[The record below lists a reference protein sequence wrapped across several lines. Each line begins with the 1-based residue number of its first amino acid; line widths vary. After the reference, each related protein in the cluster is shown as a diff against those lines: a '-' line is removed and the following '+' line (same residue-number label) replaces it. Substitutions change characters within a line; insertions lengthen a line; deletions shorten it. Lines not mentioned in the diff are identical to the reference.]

1 MRQGSRPAVPDNP
14 AMVENLLEL
23 GRSVLALSGF
33 QICFAPNVG
42 GVEAGK
48 VGDERNCPQLDRGS
62 SLQGAQ
68 GGSRVLFVQCHL
80 RLNRWQ
86 PKRLHLRV
94 QWIAFSQVL
103 RQRLGSCPLHPPGKT
118 GWGLPS
124 TALLPG

>member
-23 GRSVLALSGF
+23 GRSALTLSGCE
-33 QICFAPNVG
+33 ICFAPNVG

-48 VGDERNCPQLDRGS
+48 VGDERNCPQLNRGS

-86 PKRLHLRV
+86 PKRLHLRAQRV
-94 QWIAFSQVL
+94 AFPEVL
-103 RQRLGSCPLHPPGKT
+103 CQ
-118 GWGLPS
+118 GL
-124 TALLPG
+124 